1 MSKASLLALCLL
13 ALVAGIAWVV
23 TRHLTGWAVVV
34 LIGLPLVLAALSWRE
49 GL

>member
-13 ALVAGIAWVV
+13 ALVAGVAWVL
-23 TRHLTGWAVVV
+23 TWHLTGWAVVV
-34 LIGLPLVLAALSWRE
+34 LIGLPILLAALSWRE